1 MAESFDI
8 CQANGQGLLGREP
21 TGPSLSRQGP
31 WSPPRN
37 LHTLPPPRPAQLAR
51 LPGTLHR
58 ALLQSHRAQR
68 QMNRILSGAR
78 AAPQTGNGAAFQP
91 LSCSSLCP
99 AWLTRFRLRPQV
111 WPGPGWSWSWELGG
125 RRLGGRCPENHL
137 WSFQKQES
145 PDVCSHLSLRC
156 LQ

>member
-21 TGPSLSRQGP
+21 TGPSLSQQGP
-31 WSPPRN
+31 WSPPGN

-51 LPGTLHR
+51 LPRTLHR
-58 ALLQSHRAQR
+58 ALLQSHRAQL

-111 WPGPGWSWSWELGG
+111 WPGPGWGWSWE
-125 RRLGGRCPENHL
+125 RPEERVTGTGH
-137 WSFQKQES
+137 S
-145 PDVCSHLSLRC
+145 
-156 LQ
+156 

>member
-8 CQANGQGLLGREP
+8 CQANGQSPLGREL
-21 TGPSLSRQGP
+21 TGPSLSGQGP

-37 LHTLPPPRPAQLAR
+37 SHTLPPPRRAQLAR
-51 LPGTLHR
+51 LPGTLHGS
-58 ALLQSHRAQR
+58 LLQSRRAQL

-78 AAPQTGNGAAFQP
+78 AAPQTGNRAAFQP

-111 WPGPGWSWSWELGG
+111 WPGPGWGWSRE
-125 RRLGGRCPENHL
+125 RPEERVTGTGH
-137 WSFQKQES
+137 S
-145 PDVCSHLSLRC
+145 
-156 LQ
+156 